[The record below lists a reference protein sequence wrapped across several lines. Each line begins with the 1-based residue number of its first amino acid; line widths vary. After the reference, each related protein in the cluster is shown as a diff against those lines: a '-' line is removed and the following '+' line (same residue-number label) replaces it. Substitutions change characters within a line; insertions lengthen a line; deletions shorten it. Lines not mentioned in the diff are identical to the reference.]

1 MKRIIY
7 LLTIMLLCVGTNA
20 MAQQDKETKKAE
32 KKAKK
37 AAKKAA
43 EEAEKYALYE
53 DAVKALSEKKFLF
66 KIDRVQFNNGRF
78 YHVDNRG
85 SFFELK
91 QLPPLR

>member
-37 AAKKAA
+37 AAKKA
-43 EEAEKYALYE
+43 E
-53 DAVKALSEKKFLF
+53 
-66 KIDRVQFNNGRF
+66 
-78 YHVDNRG
+78 
-85 SFFELK
+85 
-91 QLPPLR
+91 